1 MDDALILRGEQ
12 KTKSVAVRSATGVS
26 STRKK
31 CSCWMGTAALILVL
45 DNLVNERKRAL
56 FAMAA
61 NKMLQWVLLIGA
73 LFFGLTV
80 IFAFPSNL
88 AVATSVFVLLF
99 GTVAVAAFLK
109 ARHLQRKSKEK
120 DLNA

>member
-1 MDDALILRGEQ
+1 
-12 KTKSVAVRSATGVS
+12 
-26 STRKK
+26 
-31 CSCWMGTAALILVL
+31 
-45 DNLVNERKRAL
+45 
-56 FAMAA
+56 MAA

-88 AVATSVFVLLF
+88 AVVTSVFVLLF

-109 ARHLQRKSKEK
+109 ARQLHRESKEE
-120 DLNA
+120 